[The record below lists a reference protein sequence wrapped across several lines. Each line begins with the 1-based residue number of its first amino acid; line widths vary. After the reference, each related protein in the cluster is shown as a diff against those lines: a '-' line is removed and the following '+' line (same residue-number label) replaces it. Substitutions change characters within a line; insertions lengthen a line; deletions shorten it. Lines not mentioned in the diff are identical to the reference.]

1 MSEETP
7 TPPSITNGY
16 CTLAEFQ
23 AYRVAPAGA
32 GEAVL
37 AQLIEAASRY
47 IDQEAGCTFF
57 AVSEVRWY
65 DVPEDDE
72 LRFGGDCLAITS
84 LTNGDGVVIP
94 VENYQLLPLNAAA
107 KRGVRVR
114 RGVRWSADA
123 YGDRRGVIR
132 IEGSWGRF
140 AEAPQDIK
148 LACMEI
154 VRTMESRRSGQG
166 AEGQASVTP
175 FGIVIEPT
183 GVPKQAAQIIRR
195 YRRML

>member
-7 TPPSITNGY
+7 TPPSITSGY

-23 AYRVAPAGA
+23 AYRVAPSGA
-32 GEAVL
+32 DEAVL

-57 AVSEVRWY
+57 AVEEVRWY
-65 DVPEDDE
+65 DVPEGDE
-72 LRFGGDCLAITS
+72 LRFGGDCLEVSEI
-84 LTNGDGVVIP
+84 LNGDGSEISTQD
-94 VENYQLLPLNAAA
+94 YQLLPLNASA
-107 KRGVRVR
+107 KRSVRVR
-114 RGVRWSADA
+114 RGARWVADA
-123 YGDRRGVIR
+123 WGETQGVIR

-140 AEAPQDIK
+140 EEAPPDIK

-154 VRTMESRRSGQG
+154 VRSMESRRSGQG

-175 FGIVIEPT
+175 FGIVIEPA